1 MPQRLPFLPL
11 FLLSDFH
18 VVALSVWRR
27 PCVAFL
33 PFCVS
38 LRIFFNP
45 LVLIDITE
53 PRLLFQP
60 LSSEAKEGPSG
71 FEIEASFL
79 RNSQRLPL
87 VACSSL
93 SVLSWLPSASAPC
106 SASHPPESKLAL
118 SCLPSSFDSASSW
131 PRLSRSQASPL
142 LLPLAVAFVCGQ
154 IFSINASVSALI
166 I

>member
-1 MPQRLPFLPL
+1 MPQRLL

-38 LRIFFNP
+38 LRIFLNL
-45 LVLIDITE
+45 LVLIDTTE

-60 LSSEAKEGPSG
+60 LSSEAKDGPSG

-79 RNSQRLPL
+79 RNSQRLPWWL
-87 VACSSL
+87 VLLCLFCLGFHRLRLLAPLPIPRSRNFPFPAFPLPLTPRVRGLDSP
-93 SVLSWLPSASAPC
+93 VLRPV
-106 SASHPPESKLAL
+106 H
-118 SCLPSSFDSASSW
+118 SSFHLRSRLCVDKSFRSTLPC
-131 PRLSRSQASPL
+131 PRL
-142 LLPLAVAFVCGQ
+142 
-154 IFSINASVSALI
+154 
-166 I
+166 

>member
-1 MPQRLPFLPL
+1 MPQRLL

-38 LRIFFNP
+38 LRIFLNL
-45 LVLIDITE
+45 LVLIDMTE
-53 PRLLFQP
+53 PRLLFQL

-87 VACSSL
+87 VARSSL

-106 SASHPPESKLAL
+106 SASHPPESELAL
-118 SCLPSSFDSASSW
+118 SSLLSSFDSASSW
-131 PRLSRSQASPL
+131 PRLSRS
-142 LLPLAVAFVCGQ
+142 
-154 IFSINASVSALI
+154 
-166 I
+166 